1 MVVFVYRT
9 GATVLSSSVFPA
21 KQGSVYAPF
30 LSLLMMLSLL
40 LVVVLVVVVFVFSW
54 SWNPS
59 PKPHRF
65 PHHTSS

>member
-9 GATVLSSSVFPA
+9 GATVLSSSVFPT

-54 SWNPS
+54 S
-59 PKPHRF
+59 
-65 PHHTSS
+65 